1 MISRIKI
8 QSIESGIFNGVDKF
22 LANFTIP
29 PDGVY
34 DLSQSSLSLKT
45 KIKALDAD
53 KTAATGKH
61 NVSLL
66 YRPQCLVE
74 NCQLKT
80 SKLGILEDLRSR
92 NVLAANL
99 ENYVYSEQSLNDNAV
114 VNGTRYTD
122 HNNKYWTAFMDHD
135 EVELRVPL
143 PNLFPGMAIQQY
155 PANRVGPTNI
165 EIEFQNPYNATILQ
179 ENNVYADEEVHFD
192 NVVDT
197 AVDYITSKD
206 YLLAFSPYEVGDK
219 VTLFYTDDTDVE
231 KEVANEVDAV
241 AQQGLKLK
249 ITMKTAATENQNNIF
264 TLEDGLTGGIS
275 CVNVGA
281 PPAQKLTL
289 KGHDLDASQTGL
301 WVGQHCNIVFKEGA
315 VTNTVKAIVITD
327 NVAEVEFN
335 AGTDATDTI
344 PNPATN
350 PHISEVAANNLA
362 YEISQPSLI
371 LYKLNV
377 TPQQANK
384 MNMSLKRGVNL
395 AFRTW
400 SLETVNMDGVAQYNR
415 QFFLEPGTSNALLLF
430 VIAPDLN
437 STQPIL
443 DRFRCVL
450 NGIDLTTTDII
461 QNTPLYKDRLM
472 YTMANVGAPIVN
484 LNREGLDAY
493 GNFIIANP
501 IPFLDEQ
508 QMFSIKLNALSGQ
521 TLDGCVIYLFKQV
534 NRVLR
539 I

>member
-165 EIEFQNPYNATILQ
+165 EIEFQNPINGWLIPVAGNTGAASNSISATL
-179 ENNVYADEEVHFD
+179 
-192 NVVDT
+192 
-197 AVDYITSKD
+197 
-206 YLLAFSPYEVGDK
+206 
-219 VTLFYTDDTDVE
+219 
-231 KEVANEVDAV
+231 
-241 AQQGLKLK
+241 
-249 ITMKTAATENQNNIF
+249 AATVIA
-264 TLEDGLTGGIS
+264 LMIRL
-275 CVNVGA
+275 
-281 PPAQKLTL
+281 
-289 KGHDLDASQTGL
+289 
-301 WVGQHCNIVFKEGA
+301 A
-315 VTNTVKAIVITD
+315 V
-327 NVAEVEFN
+327 
-335 AGTDATDTI
+335 
-344 PNPATN
+344 
-350 PHISEVAANNLA
+350 L
-362 YEISQPSLI
+362 PSL
-371 LYKLNV
+371 
-377 TPQQANK
+377 
-384 MNMSLKRGVNL
+384 
-395 AFRTW
+395 
-400 SLETVNMDGVAQYNR
+400 
-415 QFFLEPGTSNALLLF
+415 
-430 VIAPDLN
+430 
-437 STQPIL
+437 
-443 DRFRCVL
+443 
-450 NGIDLTTTDII
+450 
-461 QNTPLYKDRLM
+461 
-472 YTMANVGAPIVN
+472 
-484 LNREGLDAY
+484 
-493 GNFIIANP
+493 
-501 IPFLDEQ
+501 
-508 QMFSIKLNALSGQ
+508 
-521 TLDGCVIYLFKQV
+521 
-534 NRVLR
+534 
-539 I
+539 